1 LDELFRNYEIKQ
13 DENNKKQK
21 KKSNLNVQN
30 NILKQIQ
37 DEKDDFD
44 DQLIKEE
51 EIDQIYE

>member
-1 LDELFRNYEIKQ
+1 MKQ
-13 DENNKKQK
+13 DENDKKQK

-30 NILKQIQ
+30 NIFKQIQ

>member
-1 LDELFRNYEIKQ
+1 MKQ
-13 DENNKKQK
+13 DENDKKQK

>member
-1 LDELFRNYEIKQ
+1 
-13 DENNKKQK
+13 
-21 KKSNLNVQN
+21 LNVQN

>member
-1 LDELFRNYEIKQ
+1 MKQ
-13 DENNKKQK
+13 DENDKKQK

-30 NILKQIQ
+30 NLLKQIQ
-37 DEKDDFD
+37 DERDDFD

>member
-1 LDELFRNYEIKQ
+1 MKQ